1 MTSKSLVRVRK
12 RGLALLIILVLMLS
26 MSPAFTSLSPALR
39 VSTDK
44 STYQRGETV
53 TIYVSGVPPNTDVAI
68 EVKSPLGTPV
78 FVDQVTTGSDGT
90 ASTRVTIRSDWPLG
104 RYTVSANAPD
114 VGESATTTFYVKQ
127 PSTITITLG
136 KTSLT
141 FGESLRINGDISPEP
156 GTSVTVIIRISGP
169 VTVDLTVEA
178 TPTGEFSILYTP
190 PKGGTY
196 EVYAEW
202 TGTEVISGSRSD
214 TLTFTVRKL
223 LVNITVSVTPVN
235 ITYGESVFISGRI
248 EPAEV
253 GANQEVFLTYE
264 VDGVTGFI
272 ASVITNAEGKF
283 NYTWTPPYG
292 GSYRIVAFWPGTDVY
307 ARVSAETSLFVRK
320 LPSEITVAVSPSRI
334 TFTESVTISGR
345 LTPPLEGVTVTIEC
359 KREGEEWREIAKV
372 ITEADG
378 SFSYRWTPE
387 RGGTYLIRASWEGT
401 MSYKGA
407 VSAEVT
413 LIVARAATS
422 ITISVDRT
430 RVLLG
435 ESIVVSGLLKCE
447 FTGRVMAGYK
457 IIVQMITPEGK
468 VFNYTAITDDE
479 GRYRI
484 TIMLDV
490 VGNWIIRAIWPGDT
504 DYESSMST
512 DVVVGVEGTSLEA
525 VVSVSTTEIIGKKV
539 EVKKV
544 KEIKVR
550 INVYTNSTVR
560 AVRIMRN
567 RIEAVVEGPKGTKG
581 YLIMAVP
588 KELLAAFGLTI
599 NDITVLIN
607 GVPRPFTYT
616 ETPRSYMLRVEY
628 SHSVVRITI
637 KLGFELAL
645 KVVDQEKAP
654 VKGAVV
660 ELYKNGVLVNATVT
674 DERGVANFTAVP
686 RGTYA
691 LRVMWGGV
699 EVLRL
704 TVEVKDDT
712 YVSEVAKVYS
722 LKVVVRGLFG
732 MPAGGITVK
741 TALPDGTVIVATTG
755 ADGVAVLK
763 QLPIASYRVEAS
775 SLTTDTKITVVDRPG
790 LEVYLKVM
798 TPTDAAIIVV
808 AAILAILAI
817 IAVLI
822 KKGKIR
828 LELRKRK

>member
-1 MTSKSLVRVRK
+1 M
-12 RGLALLIILVLMLS
+12 
-26 MSPAFTSLSPALR
+26 
-39 VSTDK
+39 
-44 STYQRGETV
+44 
-53 TIYVSGVPPNTDVAI
+53 N
-68 EVKSPLGTPV
+68 
-78 FVDQVTTGSDGT
+78 
-90 ASTRVTIRSDWPLG
+90 
-104 RYTVSANAPD
+104 
-114 VGESATTTFYVKQ
+114 
-127 PSTITITLG
+127 
-136 KTSLT
+136 
-141 FGESLRINGDISPEP
+141 
-156 GTSVTVIIRISGP
+156 
-169 VTVDLTVEA
+169 
-178 TPTGEFSILYTP
+178 
-190 PKGGTY
+190 
-196 EVYAEW
+196 
-202 TGTEVISGSRSD
+202 
-214 TLTFTVRKL
+214 
-223 LVNITVSVTPVN
+223 
-235 ITYGESVFISGRI
+235 
-248 EPAEV
+248 
-253 GANQEVFLTYE
+253 
-264 VDGVTGFI
+264 
-272 ASVITNAEGKF
+272 
-283 NYTWTPPYG
+283 
-292 GSYRIVAFWPGTDVY
+292 
-307 ARVSAETSLFVRK
+307 
-320 LPSEITVAVSPSRI
+320 
-334 TFTESVTISGR
+334 
-345 LTPPLEGVTVTIEC
+345 
-359 KREGEEWREIAKV
+359 
-372 ITEADG
+372 
-378 SFSYRWTPE
+378 
-387 RGGTYLIRASWEGT
+387 
-401 MSYKGA
+401 YKGA